1 MLAKAEKAIKALA
14 TACNE
19 VVSVSNL
26 QTGEVICQLYEEE
39 AGHGFVTCLAA
50 SSMFL
55 AVGYSSG
62 TVVVYN
68 LETELASPPH
78 KGENYEIEHTFSFHK
93 TSVTAL
99 NFSDEDTCL
108 VSGGADTHIVMYDL
122 VASKADYKL
131 TGHTDSIS
139 RL

>member
-1 MLAKAEKAIKALA
+1 MTK
-14 TACNE
+14 
-19 VVSVSNL
+19 
-26 QTGEVICQLYEEE
+26 LYEEE
-39 AGHGFVTCLAA
+39 AGHGFVTCLGS

-68 LETELASPPH
+68 LESEVISPVH

-108 VSGGADTHIVMYDL
+108 VSGGSDTHIVMYDL
-122 VASKADYKL
+122 VASKAEYKL
-131 TGHTDSIS
+131 TGHTDSIC

>member
-1 MLAKAEKAIKALA
+1 MAKAEKAIKALA

-19 VVSVSNL
+19 VVSISNL
-26 QTGEVICQLYEEE
+26 QTGEVIAQLYEEE

-50 SSMFL
+50 SSHFL

-68 LETELASPPH
+68 LETELASAPH
-78 KGENYEIEHTFSFHK
+78 KGETYEIEHTFSFHK

-122 VASKADYKL
+122 VASKAEYKL

-139 RL
+139 KL